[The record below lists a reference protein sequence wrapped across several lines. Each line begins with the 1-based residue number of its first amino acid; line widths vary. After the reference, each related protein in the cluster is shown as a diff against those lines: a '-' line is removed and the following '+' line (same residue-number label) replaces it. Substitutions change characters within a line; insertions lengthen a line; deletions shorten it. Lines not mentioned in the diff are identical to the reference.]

1 MRRERERDTE
11 TVTEKG
17 RERERERERKG
28 GREEGKGVNWLPAC
42 CFLNMHRRIFIP
54 AGHVARRK
62 VHTQRMCMCAWKLP
76 ARSDYKYTAPHLQD
90 VVHMGVLR
98 CSERLEIRRL
108 RACCHRLADFGG
120 HAGGPPGQ
128 RLGSHLAWGRP
139 AADVQAISSSCNLRR
154 PGTLEV
160 AE

>member
-1 MRRERERDTE
+1 MFWTTILKMQICCFQSELPVSFARVYSYSNGTLQDNST
-11 TVTEKG
+11 KG
-17 RERERERERKG
+17 SLACR
-28 GREEGKGVNWLPAC
+28 AC
-42 CFLNMHRRIFIP
+42 CSQE
-54 AGHVARRK
+54 G
-62 VHTQRMCMCAWKLP
+62 QRMCMCAWKLP
-76 ARSDYKYTAPHLQD
+76 ARSDYKYIAPHLQD

-108 RACCHRLADFGG
+108 RACCHRLADFGE